1 MKDKLSYAITAEEF
15 TSLVSRELD
24 LTGEE
29 HAEFLIRAESV
40 LSMEAN
46 WALQPGSY
54 AYYADDAFRRLRE
67 ISREEAAA
75 LMAVASEQIDE
86 YSPKLSSEEVVR
98 TISRYKDGKL
108 VSAWAMQA
116 LATAVEQQ
124 WIGCPNAE
132 IKPKHYITPYEAMT
146 IVKRFA
152 TAFQ

>member
-15 TSLVSRELD
+15 KSLVSRELD
-24 LTGEE
+24 LTGDE
-29 HAEFLIRAESV
+29 HTKFLIRAESV
-40 LSMEAN
+40 LSMEEN

-75 LMAVASEQIDE
+75 LMAVASEQVGE
-86 YSPKLSSEEVVR
+86 YSPSLSTEEVVR

-152 TAFQ
+152 TAIQ